1 MIIDFSSLPDENL
14 LVGTL
19 VNRCAELYEAS
30 SDCEDDCT
38 HPSGSCSGCC
48 RECTEQ
54 VHWHRKNGRTDYDC
68 QKLLYYYVCRY
79 AWKYCSEIMYA
90 LETLDLEDY
99 PSYNILSIGCGSA
112 PDLMAFEQINRKDKK
127 SIYYR
132 GFDINPFWEAIHNE
146 IENYI
151 LTCDDIEAKFT
162 IRDIFDVIEKNN
174 PTKRPYNVIILEYLI
189 SHLPSKNR
197 AELVAQLFNGLI
209 DKVIAARTPGTP
221 FLIII
226 NDIDHY
232 SVRNLFD
239 LIVDIIKGAGYHG
252 TLDKKH
258 FLMRKQDYGDGSER
272 YASSSNKFYIPENI
286 KDNFNCAIECS
297 SAQLIIELR

>member
-19 VNRCAELYEAS
+19 VNKCAELYEES
-30 SDCEDDCT
+30 PDCDDDCT

-54 VHWHRKNGRTDYDC
+54 VHWHRRNGRADYDC

-90 LETLDLEDY
+90 LETINLDDY
-99 PSYNILSIGCGSA
+99 PFYNILSIGCGSA
-112 PDLMAFEQINRKDKK
+112 PDLMAFEQMNRQDDK
-127 SIYYR
+127 SIYYH

-146 IENYI
+146 IEDYASNY
-151 LTCDDIEAKFT
+151 DNIETKFT
-162 IRDIFDVIEKNN
+162 IRDIFEVVEKSK
-174 PTKRPYNVIILEYLI
+174 PTKRPYNVIVLEYLI
-189 SHLPSKNR
+189 SHLPSENR
-197 AELVAQLFNGLI
+197 AELVVELFEGLI
-209 DKVIAARTPGTP
+209 DKVISARSPESP
-221 FLIII
+221 ILIII

-232 SVRNLFD
+232 SVRDLFSS
-239 LIVDIIKGAGYHG
+239 IVEIIKNAGYHG

-258 FLMRKQDYGDGSER
+258 FPLRNKDYGDGSER
-272 YASSSNKFYIPENI
+272 YASSANKFFVPENI
-286 KDNFNCAIECS
+286 KDDYNCAIECT